1 MYYNLELVPYSWL
14 FLRAPASFDFF
25 IWYCHESCQLVA
37 CLYEL
42 VWFMVGYKRSWVY
55 FLSLSVL
62 DVWLMLWNH
71 TLETTFNREG
81 SAQCI
86 VGVTTSVKGCYLTY
100 KVTGIDEDTSLPAFS
115 SLLWSFL
122 IVWVVCFS
130 LLYLSPLSLFIF
142 LFFFLL
148 FLSFFVG
155 TEWFHC
161 DGNVWQLW
169 VLFLC
174 RFYLT
179 TKTKRAT

>member
-1 MYYNLELVPYSWL
+1 MIIFKS
-14 FLRAPASFDFF
+14 SSF
-25 IWYCHESCQLVA
+25 IWFLYLVLPWVMPT
-37 CLYEL
+37 CGLL
-42 VWFMVGYKRSWVY
+42 VWTGLVY
-55 FLSLSVL
+55 DWIQKELGLFSLSLSVL

-130 LLYLSPLSLFIF
+130 LLYLYS
-142 LFFFLL
+142 
-148 FLSFFVG
+148 SFFSSSS
-155 TEWFHC
+155 FSFPS
-161 DGNVWQLW
+161 LW
-169 VLFLC
+169 GLNGSTVMGMYDSCEYSFC
-174 RFYLT
+174 AGFI
-179 TKTKRAT
+179 

>member
-1 MYYNLELVPYSWL
+1 MIIFKS
-14 FLRAPASFDFF
+14 SSF
-25 IWYCHESCQLVA
+25 IWFLYLVLPWVMPT
-37 CLYEL
+37 CGLL
-42 VWFMVGYKRSWVY
+42 VWTGLVY
-55 FLSLSVL
+55 DWIQKELGLFSLSLSVL